1 MQTVYI
7 GTDIKLNIN
16 IEPIGDQHMSD
27 FDFKVEA
34 YCNPNKVLT
43 ISKEQAIPSF
53 EEGDDGSSFA
63 DNYIIIVPT
72 SDVGPGTLKC
82 KITAYVTDPDLADF
96 NEDAVRAEVAVY
108 NTDIQIVK

>member
-16 IEPIGDQHMSD
+16 IDPIGDQHMSD
-27 FDFKVEA
+27 YDFKVEV

-43 ISKEQAIPSF
+43 ISKEQAIPHSYED
-53 EEGDDGSSFA
+53 EENGIT

-72 SDVGPGTLKC
+72 NEVGPGTLKC
-82 KITAYVTDPDLADF
+82 KITAYVTDPDLVDITK
-96 NEDAVRAEVAVY
+96 DAVRAEVAVY

>member
-16 IEPIGDQHMSD
+16 IEPIGDQHMSNY
-27 FDFKVEA
+27 DFKVEA

-43 ISKEQAIPSF
+43 ILKEQAIPHSY
-53 EEGDDGSSFA
+53 EDENNEIT
-63 DNYIIIVPT
+63 DNYIVIVPT
-72 SDVGPGTLKC
+72 SEVGPGTLKC
-82 KITAYVTDPDLADF
+82 KITAYVQDPDLVGIS
-96 NEDAVRAEVAVY
+96 EDPIRTEVAVY